1 MLKKYNRRV
10 DHSESEIAGSL
21 KSSYVVHKSCTLVI
35 EDESDYV
42 PSDPVKSGSFRKE
55 LIHLPTVEQKE
66 TVKDLK
72 INTKRSSDQLNRV
85 KRLMSSYADVLTD
98 LPGRTNL
105 GKHDILLLDDKPV
118 RRKPYLIPHSLRQK
132 VQDEIDSMAA
142 FILILRRQNQR
153 FETPIQNAD
162 PKRRSRGYCLCL
174 PREEDDFVSM
184 HCACV
189 HYVDRRRHGKWG
201 ARFLGILNS
210 GYCLFMH
217 VSTMRDLE
225 LK

>member
-1 MLKKYNRRV
+1 MAQIYF
-10 DHSESEIAGSL
+10 A
-21 KSSYVVHKSCTLVI
+21 
-35 EDESDYV
+35 
-42 PSDPVKSGSFRKE
+42 
-55 LIHLPTVEQKE
+55 
-66 TVKDLK
+66 
-72 INTKRSSDQLNRV
+72 
-85 KRLMSSYADVLTD
+85 
-98 LPGRTNL
+98 NL
-105 GKHDILLLDDKPV
+105 
-118 RRKPYLIPHSLRQK
+118 
-132 VQDEIDSMAA
+132 AA

-162 PKRRSRGYCLCL
+162 PKRRSREYCLCF

-189 HYVDRRRHGKWG
+189 HYVDRRRHVKWG

-217 VSTMRDLE
+217 VSTARDLE